1 MTLPKLTNER
11 FEIIKRNSIVDIRD
25 EIGSSLFGCKH
36 RKDMEAIVFS
46 ECDVIEN
53 FIEKVKENHGVE
65 NWDDG
70 DLVEFIRDIQ
80 HEMINDLVS
89 YTTLSLESYIDNNF
103 DSQTDFAEKQ
113 GVKLPQVTQWIK
125 KNFVVIDD
133 VLYSSRRDLN
143 I

>member
-1 MTLPKLTNER
+1 
-11 FEIIKRNSIVDIRD
+11 
-25 EIGSSLFGCKH
+25 
-36 RKDMEAIVFS
+36 MEAIVFS